1 MVLLFIDHVS
11 PWIKPS
17 CISPSHITP
26 SSNINEHLPLCRF
39 SLIAADHT
47 SRQTCH
53 PVTFVFLPHWRRAG
67 GRPRHSGG
75 ERLYRCFI
83 HHIRIICLPQQ
94 AAFCVPRMCLP
105 SLIPCLCVCVCAQGC
120 LWGRNPASSRVI
132 RHAALVTGNGV
143 ADGQAECIIDECHAL
158 AAPSPRR
165 ISLNF
170 LSEWQ
175 KKPRTISL
183 IRSICLTAPYPF
195 NPPIQS
201 SV

>member
-1 MVLLFIDHVS
+1 MCVCV
-11 PWIKPS
+11 
-17 CISPSHITP
+17 CM
-26 SSNINEHLPLCRF
+26 F
-39 SLIAADHT
+39 SL
-47 SRQTCH
+47 
-53 PVTFVFLPHWRRAG
+53 
-67 GRPRHSGG
+67 HSGAEG
-75 ERLYRCFI
+75 SYRCLVQQ
-83 HHIRIICLPQQ
+83 IRIICLPQR
-94 AAFCVPRMCLP
+94 AWCFHA
-105 SLIPCLCVCVCAQGC
+105 CLCVLHVSAFLLCLCDRLCVDVSMCVRVC
-120 LWGRNPASSRVI
+120 VSVCVFEEETPASSRVI

-195 NPPIQS
+195 NPPIQ
-201 SV
+201 

>member
-1 MVLLFIDHVS
+1 MIQS
-11 PWIKPS
+11 PV
-17 CISPSHITP
+17 C
-26 SSNINEHLPLCRF
+26 LP
-39 SLIAADHT
+39 
-47 SRQTCH
+47 
-53 PVTFVFLPHWRRAG
+53 P
-67 GRPRHSGG
+67 PRVMRVRDVPWHSAG

-83 HHIRIICLPQQ
+83 HQIRIICLLQRGLMFPSSSP
-94 AAFCVPRMCLP
+94 VWPRVL
-105 SLIPCLCVCVCAQGC
+105 VCVRSRARPQGR
-120 LWGRNPASSRVI
+120 LWGRNPAPSRVI

-143 ADGQAECIIDECHAL
+143 ADGQAECIIDECRAL

-195 NPPIQS
+195 NPPIQ
-201 SV
+201 